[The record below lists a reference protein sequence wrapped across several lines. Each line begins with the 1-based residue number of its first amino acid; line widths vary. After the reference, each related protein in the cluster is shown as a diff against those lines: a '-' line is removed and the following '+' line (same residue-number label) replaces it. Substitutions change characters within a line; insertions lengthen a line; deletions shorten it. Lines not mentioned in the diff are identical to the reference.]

1 LSISLEISRLDKTID
16 DLNKVLDAI
25 EHRNDL
31 LLEDAKREL
40 QRNRQVRE
48 QVQQDGLLQ
57 KMKDL

>member
-1 LSISLEISRLDKTID
+1 MSISLEISRLDKTID